1 MRCSG
6 CLQPKATRCRT
17 RSFVFVLSVSALER
31 SCTMAASMP
40 ARFFLILRPSSTKAG
55 IRQRCAHSSQASRMV
70 GESTPLVRQ
79 EPEMSGCADNDDP
92 HDEGPAT
99 AGRTGPVMPV
109 RLRTAS
115 SAHHD
120 IERRPRRT
128 LAEGADEF
136 SGCSLPVRELVAWIP
151 APRCD
156 HGKNEDPALAEQ
168 FLINARIALADRLGH
183 VCEVEFDWPTAARLE
198 VYEQRPVLRAEH
210 VARVWL
216 AVQQLFRGAAVADR
230 SSAAS

>member
-79 EPEMSGCADNDDP
+79 ESPKCRAVP
-92 HDEGPAT
+92 TTTTPTTRA
-99 AGRTGPVMPV
+99 
-109 RLRTAS
+109 
-115 SAHHD
+115 
-120 IERRPRRT
+120 RR
-128 LAEGADEF
+128 
-136 SGCSLPVRELVAWIP
+136 
-151 APRCD
+151 
-156 HGKNEDPALAEQ
+156 
-168 FLINARIALADRLGH
+168 RLGG
-183 VCEVEFDWPTAARLE
+183 R
-198 VYEQRPVLRAEH
+198 
-210 VARVWL
+210 
-216 AVQQLFRGAAVADR
+216 DR
-230 SSAAS
+230 